1 MRKKVTA
8 EIAIAAIGT
17 NQARSATSWGR
28 AKLILQTESQR
39 IEGFSRFLK
48 IRKKAMDTIDTLS
61 VDAERNDKQ
70 A

>member
-17 NQARSATSWGR
+17 NQATSATSWGIG
-28 AKLILQTESQR
+28 KLILQTESQR